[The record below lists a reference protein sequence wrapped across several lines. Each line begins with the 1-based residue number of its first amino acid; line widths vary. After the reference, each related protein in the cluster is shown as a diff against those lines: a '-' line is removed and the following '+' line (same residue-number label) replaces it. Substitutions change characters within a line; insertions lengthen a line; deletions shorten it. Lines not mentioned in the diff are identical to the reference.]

1 MMTGAPHY
9 SMLPT
14 MHCPSVC
21 SSSQLRSSH
30 GWMFLWGVTGRLDL
44 CGTQLLQ
51 PVSSAPG
58 TSRKESLCPPVALL
72 KAPWRALS
80 TVQEL
85 GCFVPPFCLWKM
97 SHSHPQGTLSICFW
111 LGTNKTGMSWV
122 PRAFKNGANLLQLM
136 LQLTRKQGMN
146 LVYKKKNKEPSPP
159 KLYVVGKVI
168 FLQRLTLLMLT
179 LQLKFAVIWNYKNS
193 TWHSTEHL

>member
-58 TSRKESLCPPVALL
+58 PSWGKSPCAHLWHSWRRLEEHFPLCRSGDALYLPFAFEKCHILIHRAHWAFVSDQEQIRQECLEYPEPLNMGQIFYNLCCNWPESKE
-72 KAPWRALS
+72 WIW
-80 TVQEL
+80 
-85 GCFVPPFCLWKM
+85 F
-97 SHSHPQGTLSICFW
+97 
-111 LGTNKTGMSWV
+111 
-122 PRAFKNGANLLQLM
+122 
-136 LQLTRKQGMN
+136 TRKKTRN
-146 LVYKKKNKEPSPP
+146 PP
-159 KLYVVGKVI
+159 PQNCMWSVK
-168 FLQRLTLLMLT
+168 
-179 LQLKFAVIWNYKNS
+179 
-193 TWHSTEHL
+193 